1 MGAGSVDAVVVHYN
15 RLDLTTRCIEALAQ
29 DEGPLR
35 SVSIVDS
42 GSTPPLGEPHVSD
55 WARILKREH
64 APRLPIDL
72 FVVSLADNVGF
83 AEGNNRGLALRV
95 DDGADF
101 YLVLNNDAYVS
112 PAALQWMVAT
122 AQESGAGM
130 ITPAVYRADAPDIVD
145 RFGLTLTRSGAGYD
159 RRNASDGPLLCPS
172 GCAALYRRDVVLDLM
187 SDPEGFFDR
196 RFSAYAEDLDTGL
209 RARARGYGVAFAAE
223 ARILHEGSATFGR
236 SSERAHRLRH
246 RNTIWA
252 IAKNFSLGLLFRC
265 GISLG
270 LGQLA
275 GIANAV
281 RRGRLRATARGKL
294 EGLAACWRFRRYGA
308 QHPRLADVR
317 MLDPRFWLPQGPDP
331 G

>member
-1 MGAGSVDAVVVHYN
+1 MDTGSVDAVVVHYN
-15 RLDLTTRCIEALAQ
+15 RLDLTTRCVEALAQ
-29 DEGPLR
+29 DQGPLR

-42 GSTPPLGEPHVSD
+42 GSTPALGEPHVSA
-55 WARILKREH
+55 WARILRREH
-64 APRLPIDL
+64 TRGSPIDL
-72 FVVSLADNVGF
+72 FVVSLADNVGY
-83 AEGNNRGLALRV
+83 AEGNNQGLALRV
-95 DDGADF
+95 DEGADF

-112 PAALQWMVAT
+112 PGALQSMVET

-196 RFSAYAEDLDTGL
+196 RFGAYAEDLDTGL
-209 RARARGYGVAFAAE
+209 RARSRGYGVAFAGE
-223 ARILHEGSATFGR
+223 ATILHEGSATFGR

-252 IAKNFSLGLLFRC
+252 IAKNFSPGLLFRC
-265 GISLG
+265 GISLV

-275 GIANAV
+275 GMANAV

-294 EGLAACWRFRRYGA
+294 EGFAACWRIRRSA
-308 QHPRLADVR
+308 ARHSRLADAR
-317 MLDPRFWLPQGPDP
+317 MLDSRFWIPRGPDP

>member
-1 MGAGSVDAVVVHYN
+1 MDTGSVDAVVVHYN
-15 RLDLTTRCIEALAQ
+15 RLDLTTRCVEALAQ
-29 DEGPLR
+29 DQGPLR

-42 GSTPPLGEPHVSD
+42 GSTPPLGEPHVSA
-55 WARILKREH
+55 WARILRREH
-64 APRLPIDL
+64 TRGSPIDL
-72 FVVSLADNVGF
+72 FVVSLADNVGY

-95 DDGADF
+95 DEGADF

-112 PAALQWMVAT
+112 PGALRAMVET

-209 RARARGYGVAFAAE
+209 RARARGYAVAFSGE
-223 ARILHEGSATFGR
+223 ATILHEGSATFGR
-236 SSERAHRLRH
+236 SSELAHRLRH

-252 IAKNFSLGLLFRC
+252 IAKNFSPSLLFRC

-275 GIANAV
+275 GMANAV

-294 EGLAACWRFRRYGA
+294 EGFVACWRVRRSA
-308 QHPRLADVR
+308 AHHSRLADAR
-317 MLDPRFWLPQGPDP
+317 ILDPRFWIPRGPDP
-331 G
+331 D